1 MNGLLRYCAWCVMC
15 LQWLAHRAES
25 RALVAQDSQDAPLV
39 YPPTREG
46 SQRFHQALRIG
57 RYVQALRRGRQSLIT
72 QPVRPES
79 QQAWLMP
86 YFQMVVRLQTVVS
99 VLTLLELCR
108 PLAGLVKRQAPKALQ
123 TTLRSAATSF
133 LQRQVLPA
141 REAGV
146 RCQGLLLMLRFQW
159 APRYLHLGKELMRR
173 ALGLEKSPSGVL
185 SSAQPQ
191 LYSHRR

>member
-72 QPVRPES
+72 QPVRPVS

-86 YFQMVVRLQTVVS
+86 YFQMVVRLPTVVS
-99 VLTLLELCR
+99 VFTLLELCR
-108 PLAGLVKRQAPKALQ
+108 PLAGLVISQSPNALL
-123 TTLRSAATSF
+123 TTLRLAVTSF
-133 LQRQVLPA
+133 LLSQVITVRA
-141 REAGV
+141 SGV
-146 RCQGLLLMLRFQW
+146 RMQGLL
-159 APRYLHLGKELMRR
+159 
-173 ALGLEKSPSGVL
+173 
-185 SSAQPQ
+185 
-191 LYSHRR
+191 